1 MNFMNHPTT
10 RLINSSKS
18 EIERISKHILD
29 QINTELVNKLSV
41 NKWKNTI
48 SVIKWF
54 KNINYKRLYK
64 FLQFNIWDFYPSI
77 KEALLHETIQF
88 AKKHVPITR
97 KDVEVKFHARK
108 SVLYNDGEPWVKKV
122 GFSFDVMG
130 AYDGAGACE
139 LIGIY
144 MLHLIRK
151 QKILGY
157 MMTD

>member
-1 MNFMNHPTT
+1 MNHPTT

-64 FLQFNIWDFYPSI
+64 FLQFNMWDFYPSI

-88 AKKHVPITR
+88 AKKHVSITR

-108 SVLYNDGEPWVKKV
+108 
-122 GFSFDVMG
+122 
-130 AYDGAGACE
+130 
-139 LIGIY
+139 
-144 MLHLIRK
+144 
-151 QKILGY
+151 
-157 MMTD
+157 